1 MQKSRIFALFFV
13 KIDQIILINAHKQ
26 EKKPYLKEKAVFSER
41 TASMNESSCSLRV
54 FHAAADTE
62 ELLVSINNETGS
74 VSYRGLTG
82 RFPVLPGFVTVT
94 LAGARSKRIYLKK
107 TLSLFCSVPYTAAII
122 QTGHGPDLLL
132 LCDASCPEFPEDSGV
147 LRAVSLAF
155 GAPPLDLYLFG
166 NRLLFPSVSFKEAT
180 CFKPIPA
187 GEYGLYLTPEQDMD
201 SPLLSVLISLEAG
214 SQQTLCILNGS
225 WQPEALDVM
234 ILPN

>member
-1 MQKSRIFALFFV
+1 MQKPDFCHSFLL

-122 QTGHGPDLLL
+122 QTRTRTG
-132 LCDASCPEFPEDSGV
+132 S
-147 LRAVSLAF
+147 AF
-155 GAPPLDLYLFG
+155 TM
-166 NRLLFPSVSFKEAT
+166 R
-180 CFKPIPA
+180 
-187 GEYGLYLTPEQDMD
+187 
-201 SPLLSVLISLEAG
+201 
-214 SQQTLCILNGS
+214 CILSGIS
-225 WQPEALDVM
+225 EGFRCPARRLSG
-234 ILPN
+234 LRCSAP

>member
-1 MQKSRIFALFFV
+1 
-13 KIDQIILINAHKQ
+13 
-26 EKKPYLKEKAVFSER
+26 
-41 TASMNESSCSLRV
+41 MNESSCSLRV

-62 ELLVSINNETGS
+62 ELLVSINKETGF

-82 RFPVLPGFVTVT
+82 RFPVLPWFVTVT
-94 LAGARSKRIYLKK
+94 LAGARSTRISLKK
-107 TLSLFCSVPYTAAII
+107 T
-122 QTGHGPDLLL
+122 LLL

-234 ILPN
+234 MLPN